1 MYPVFRCYE
10 FNECDLGDDEDPL
23 RKKFNEII
31 KDLEENKY
39 TSLGDVKLITG
50 DGGIKYF
57 RAKLSDSDRLL
68 FTSIRHNDKD
78 VFVILEVILNHD
90 YHKSKF
96 LTNKEKIKNI
106 KITDQS
112 SKEVSDNP
120 EIKDTPQA
128 RWLDKFII
136 LSTTQEDIVENKDLP
151 LVVSGSAGSGKT
163 SVALEKLR
171 KIEEKFQE
179 GKILYITQSESLIKK
194 SKELYAYEYY
204 DQAEDKLKIGVP
216 EQIEFLSVHTFLEKI
231 TKCVEGKKPIN
242 RSVFFSWFEDICKK
256 KNFCDHKKDGDKI
269 LEEFVAVIAGRSLTK
284 EKYKE
289 LGNRQAVFPQGGERG
304 KIYAL
309 FEEYRKFIKENSE
322 YYDTS
327 IITHQIQANK
337 VYDADVVDEVQD
349 LTESTLKLI
358 VESVKDENFLLCGDV
373 NQVIHPSFFSI
384 SRLESFL
391 RTGKVCV
398 LEKNYRNSKEVIEL
412 ANRILHLKNYCFAPE
427 DKMKEEEKRLFF
439 MEGDTEDKGN
449 ISFIAQDKKQKMA
462 KEMPKS
468 INWAVLVL
476 DDEKKEE
483 ACKLFD
489 TPLVFSVHE
498 AKGLEF
504 ENVILYKFMS
514 CRAYDEI
521 YDIVCTDKKNQKSI
535 EGDIAK
541 VHHSYDQKDLNSS
554 RAKDKQDKSF
564 VKYKFYMNALY
575 VAATRAN
582 KNVYIIDSRKQRNL
596 WEEVTPKV
604 NAVDIKKEES
614 TPEEWK
620 TRALELIDRGNVEQ
634 ARKIA
639 EKLRLEEKTEYAQ
652 AIMNALEPKQAISE
666 LKTEPQ
672 KSSTMVSNE
681 KREQNPNKK
690 KKLTKK
696 KLEENTNR
704 LFLALQNGKLQEAEK
719 LIEQGINVNATT
731 KEEGDTPL
739 HVAAYNGHERVVQ
752 LLLEHGADV
761 NATSKDGDTPLHL
774 AAEKGYKGA
783 VQLLLEK
790 KADINAIDKDRS
802 TPLLIAAGNGYEG
815 VVQLL
820 LENKA
825 KIDDSNNNGYT
836 PLHIAAQKRLDNI
849 VQLLLKHGANVD
861 ATTKEGYTPLHVAAQ
876 KAHNKRVVQLL
887 LDSGA
892 GVNVKDNKDYTPLHD
907 AAQSGSKDVAQLLL
921 NHGADIN
928 AQDENYVT
936 PLLSALEY
944 SYAEV
949 FDLLIADPNINVGGA
964 EYMPPNR
971 KSKRDYEKYDIKY
984 KQDDNLFKKV
994 KEAANEKDTSK
1005 QDKLLKEIEKLLKP
1019 ENKYGFKP
1027 SLNYSP
1033 NVSGKG
1039 AAVEVAIKAGGKVLQ
1054 LLYDYAE
1061 KNIGTDTEIFKQLK
1075 QAKEHEKTQPKSDV
1089 SNVSVSGNLAQA
1101 QGFKLGGA

>member
-1 MYPVFRCYE
+1 MYPVFYYHE
-10 FNECDLGDDEDPL
+10 FNKCDLESDGRSL
-23 RKKFNEII
+23 GKKFNELIV
-31 KDLEENKY
+31 DLKENRN
-39 TSLGDVKLITG
+39 TNLGDVKLISG
-50 DGGIKYF
+50 SGGVKFF
-57 RAKLSDSDRLL
+57 RAKLSDKDRLL
-68 FTSIRHNDKD
+68 FTSIKYDSRGA
-78 VFVILEVILNHD
+78 FVILEVILDHRYD
-90 YHKSKF
+90 KSKF
-96 LTNKEKIKNI
+96 LTQKEKIENI
-106 KITDQS
+106 KILSEDNN
-112 SKEVSDNP
+112 EVSDST
-120 EIKDTPQA
+120 ECKVEVPQIS
-128 RWLDKFII
+128 WLGKFITF
-136 LSTTQEDIVENKDLP
+136 SAKQEEIAKSADDLP

-309 FEEYRKFIKENSE
+309 FEEYKKFIKENSE

-337 VYDADVVDEVQD
+337 VYDAVVVDEVQD

-521 YDIVCTDKKNQKSI
+521 YDIVCTDKKIRKALKVLLQKSTI
-535 EGDIAK
+535 
-541 VHHSYDQKDLNSS
+541 H
-554 RAKDKQDKSF
+554 
-564 VKYKFYMNALY
+564 M
-575 VAATRAN
+575 
-582 KNVYIIDSRKQRNL
+582 
-596 WEEVTPKV
+596 
-604 NAVDIKKEES
+604 IK
-614 TPEEWK
+614 
-620 TRALELIDRGNVEQ
+620 RI
-634 ARKIA
+634 
-639 EKLRLEEKTEYAQ
+639 
-652 AIMNALEPKQAISE
+652 
-666 LKTEPQ
+666 
-672 KSSTMVSNE
+672 
-681 KREQNPNKK
+681 
-690 KKLTKK
+690 
-696 KLEENTNR
+696 
-704 LFLALQNGKLQEAEK
+704 
-719 LIEQGINVNATT
+719 
-731 KEEGDTPL
+731 
-739 HVAAYNGHERVVQ
+739 
-752 LLLEHGADV
+752 
-761 NATSKDGDTPLHL
+761 
-774 AAEKGYKGA
+774 
-783 VQLLLEK
+783 
-790 KADINAIDKDRS
+790 
-802 TPLLIAAGNGYEG
+802 
-815 VVQLL
+815 
-820 LENKA
+820 
-825 KIDDSNNNGYT
+825 
-836 PLHIAAQKRLDNI
+836 
-849 VQLLLKHGANVD
+849 
-861 ATTKEGYTPLHVAAQ
+861 
-876 KAHNKRVVQLL
+876 
-887 LDSGA
+887 
-892 GVNVKDNKDYTPLHD
+892 
-907 AAQSGSKDVAQLLL
+907 
-921 NHGADIN
+921 
-928 AQDENYVT
+928 
-936 PLLSALEY
+936 
-944 SYAEV
+944 
-949 FDLLIADPNINVGGA
+949 
-964 EYMPPNR
+964 
-971 KSKRDYEKYDIKY
+971 
-984 KQDDNLFKKV
+984 
-994 KEAANEKDTSK
+994 
-1005 QDKLLKEIEKLLKP
+1005 
-1019 ENKYGFKP
+1019 
-1027 SLNYSP
+1027 
-1033 NVSGKG
+1033 
-1039 AAVEVAIKAGGKVLQ
+1039 
-1054 LLYDYAE
+1054 
-1061 KNIGTDTEIFKQLK
+1061 
-1075 QAKEHEKTQPKSDV
+1075 
-1089 SNVSVSGNLAQA
+1089 
-1101 QGFKLGGA
+1101 